1 MLFNLQHVLAVM
13 CLCKQQPACID
24 LAHGS
29 STMPCYALQI
39 FDLPSAE
46 LVPGDLVELNV
57 GDRVPADI
65 RIIALK
71 TPTLRSEQAS
81 LTGESAPANK
91 ELSAVDATN
100 CDLLSK
106 HNMLF
111 AGTAVANG
119 HCLGVVNNIGMTTE
133 IGKIQQSI
141 HDAAGEEEDTPLKK
155 KLDHFGEL
163 LAQVTIVCFSVSY

>member
-1 MLFNLQHVLAVM
+1 
-13 CLCKQQPACID
+13 
-24 LAHGS
+24 
-29 STMPCYALQI
+29 MPCYALQI
-39 FDLPSAE
+39 FDLPSAD
-46 LVPGDLVELNV
+46 LVPGDLVELHV

>member
-1 MLFNLQHVLAVM
+1 ML
-13 CLCKQQPACID
+13 
-24 LAHGS
+24 
-29 STMPCYALQI
+29 LQI
-39 FDLPSAE
+39 SDLPSVE

-57 GDRVPADI
+57 GDKVPADI
-65 RIIALK
+65 RIVALK

-81 LTGESAPANK
+81 LTGESSPVNK
-91 ELSAVDATN
+91 EVSAVNAID

-119 HCLGVVNNIGMTTE
+119 HCFGIVNNIGMATE

-141 HDAAGEEEDTPLKK
+141 HEAAEEEEDTPLKK

-163 LAQVTIVCFSVSY
+163 LAQVQLLCIWKIYGCARSCSSNQLQRRVLQTCSCAIR